1 MITPLLQCLRASS
14 RLVPPVLGVSV
25 AATIVGQTAIAAG
38 VLPQGGHYAAGAGNI
53 AGQNGQLVITQPGST
68 RGVIDWKSFSIGTSN
83 AVVFNNGTG
92 ATLNRVTGGS
102 PSEILG
108 RLSATGGLYVINPQG
123 IVVGPSGVVTTG
135 GRFVASTLDVAN
147 DAFMKNSGALTLA
160 GKTDDFVINLGSI
173 SSSGGD
179 VFLIAQRAVINAGS
193 VKAPKGTAE
202 LAVGEKVL
210 LRDSKSSKQ
219 VFVQT
224 GSDGVIVNKGRI
236 DAAQIDLQ
244 AADGNV
250 YALAGEGT
258 RVRATGTATRDGH
271 VWLVA
276 GDGKVTQRGVITAK
290 NADGSGGTV
299 DTQAAQLAFGDN
311 AEVHAAQWNI
321 ATPSITVRSA
331 TAHAL
336 QDSLGAGTS
345 VALTTTGGQGTNGD
359 LAVSADMRWKGAA
372 DLTLAGY
379 RNVSIAPHTTLR
391 NAGSGS
397 VVLRADASAIDN
409 GGSVKNGGT
418 IDWSKSTG
426 TVSAFYDMTGSFT
439 RGTIRANGAWK
450 APVYSGLVGQVTA
463 YKLVNT
469 PADLDNVVLDLAGNY
484 ALGKD
489 IAANRSAFGYSTQI
503 GSVATPFTGQ
513 FDGMGRTVTNLN
525 SVERGECCGPEGY
538 AASGMF
544 RVIGPTGVVRNVN
557 VDGSAASSGGGFN
570 GAVGVLAGLNQGT
583 IVNAHSS
590 GYASGTLISSGGL
603 VGENAGLIIR
613 SSSSASARSDGNAG
627 GLVAV
632 NDITGVI
639 SQSYAT
645 GDVEGYA
652 HTDGSGGLVD
662 GNAGTIT
669 QSYATGSASFSP
681 NYCGFGGG
689 TLCATAP
696 GALVRINTETGK
708 ITQSFATGM
717 LVDDLTVTEGPPP
730 GGIAFENDGVIG
742 KDVYWNK
749 QTTGAPAGVTVG
761 NTVPASQGRTTA
773 QMSQTASFGPTY
785 NFGTNG
791 VWAMPAGATHPVLR
805 WQTEPF

>member
-1 MITPLLQCLRASS
+1 MITPSLQCLRASS
-14 RLVPPVLGVSV
+14 RLVPLVLGVSL
-25 AATIVGQTAIAAG
+25 AATIVGQTAMAAG
-38 VLPQGGHYAAGAGNI
+38 VLPQGGHYAAGAGSI

-160 GKTDDFVINLGSI
+160 GKSDGFVINLGSI

-179 VFLIAQRAVINAGS
+179 VFLIAQRAVVNAGS

-210 LRDSKSSKQ
+210 LQDSKSSKQ

-224 GSDGVIVNKGRI
+224 GSDGVIANKGRI

-276 GDGKVTQRGVITAK
+276 GDGKVTQRGVVTAK

-372 DLTLAGY
+372 GLTLAGY

-397 VVLRADASAIDN
+397 VVLRADGSAIDN

-426 TVSAFYDMTGSFT
+426 TVSALYDMTGSFT
-439 RGTIRANGAWK
+439 RGTIRANAAWK

-525 SVERGECCGPEGY
+525 SNATDICCGSQDYVAG
-538 AASGMF
+538 GMF
-544 RVIGPTGVVRNVN
+544 AVIGTTGVVRNIN
-557 VDGSAASSGGGFN
+557 VDGGAYGTGAFF

-590 GYASGTLISSGGL
+590 GSAGASLISVGGL
-603 VGENAGLIIR
+603 VGENAGLIAR
-613 SSSSASARSDGNAG
+613 SSSSANVSADADAG
-627 GLVAV
+627 GLVAA
-632 NDITGVI
+632 NDVTGVI

-645 GDVEGYA
+645 GNAEGYA
-652 HTDGSGGLVD
+652 HTNGAGGLVD

-669 QSYATGSASFSP
+669 QSYATGSATFSP
-681 NYCGFGGG
+681 NYCGFGASVC
-689 TLCATAP
+689 TSAP
-696 GALVRINTETGK
+696 GALVRINTATGK
-708 ITQSFATGM
+708 ITQSFATGA
-717 LVDDLTVTEGPPP
+717 VIDNVQAGQGPAPA
-730 GGIAFENDGVIG
+730 GIAFENDGVIG

>member
-1 MITPLLQCLRASS
+1 M
-14 RLVPPVLGVSV
+14 
-25 AATIVGQTAIAAG
+25 
-38 VLPQGGHYAAGAGNI
+38 
-53 AGQNGQLVITQPGST
+53 
-68 RGVIDWKSFSIGTSN
+68 
-83 AVVFNNGTG
+83 
-92 ATLNRVTGGS
+92 
-102 PSEILG
+102 
-108 RLSATGGLYVINPQG
+108 
-123 IVVGPSGVVTTG
+123 GPSGVVTTG

-160 GKTDDFVINLGSI
+160 GKSDGFVINLGSI

-179 VFLIAQRAVINAGS
+179 VFLIAQRAVVNAGS

-210 LRDSKSSKQ
+210 LQDSKSSKQ

-276 GDGKVTQRGVITAK
+276 GDGKVTQRGVVTAK

-345 VALTTTGGQGTNGD
+345 VALTTTGGKGTNGD

-397 VVLRADASAIDN
+397 VVLRADASANDN

-439 RGTIRANGAWK
+439 RGTIRANAAWK

-525 SVERGECCGPEGY
+525 SNATDICCGSQDYVAG
-538 AASGMF
+538 GMF
-544 RVIGPTGVVRNVN
+544 AVIGTTGVVRNIN
-557 VDGSAASSGGGFN
+557 VDGGAYGTGAFF

-590 GYASGTLISSGGL
+590 GSAGASLISVGGL
-603 VGENAGLIIR
+603 VG
-613 SSSSASARSDGNAG
+613 
-627 GLVAV
+627 
-632 NDITGVI
+632 
-639 SQSYAT
+639 
-645 GDVEGYA
+645 
-652 HTDGSGGLVD
+652 
-662 GNAGTIT
+662 
-669 QSYATGSASFSP
+669 
-681 NYCGFGGG
+681 
-689 TLCATAP
+689 
-696 GALVRINTETGK
+696 K
-708 ITQSFATGM
+708 
-717 LVDDLTVTEGPPP
+717 
-730 GGIAFENDGVIG
+730 
-742 KDVYWNK
+742 
-749 QTTGAPAGVTVG
+749 
-761 NTVPASQGRTTA
+761 
-773 QMSQTASFGPTY
+773 
-785 NFGTNG
+785 
-791 VWAMPAGATHPVLR
+791 MPA
-805 WQTEPF
+805 

>member
-1 MITPLLQCLRASS
+1 MITPSLQCLRASS
-14 RLVPPVLGVSV
+14 RLVPLVLGVSL
-25 AATIVGQTAIAAG
+25 AATIVGQTAMAAG
-38 VLPQGGHYAAGAGNI
+38 VLPQGGHYAAGAGSI
-53 AGQNGQLVITQPGST
+53 AGQNGQLVITQPGPT

-160 GKTDDFVINLGSI
+160 GKSDGFVINLGSI

-179 VFLIAQRAVINAGS
+179 VFLIAQRAVVNAGS

-210 LRDSKSSKQ
+210 LQDSKSSKQ

-276 GDGKVTQRGVITAK
+276 GDGKVTQRGVVTAK

-345 VALTTTGGQGTNGD
+345 VALTTTGGKGTNGD

-397 VVLRADASAIDN
+397 VVLRADASANDN

-439 RGTIRANGAWK
+439 RGTIRANAAWK

-525 SVERGECCGPEGY
+525 SNATDICCGSQDYVAG
-538 AASGMF
+538 GMF
-544 RVIGPTGVVRNVN
+544 AVIGTTGVVRNIN
-557 VDGSAASSGGGFN
+557 VDGGAYGTGAFF

-590 GYASGTLISSGGL
+590 GSAGASLISVGGL
-603 VGENAGLIIR
+603 VGENAGLIAR
-613 SSSSASARSDGNAG
+613 SSSSANVSADADAG
-627 GLVAV
+627 GLVAA
-632 NDITGVI
+632 NDVTGVI

-645 GDVEGYA
+645 GNAEGYA
-652 HTDGSGGLVD
+652 HTNGAGGLVD

-669 QSYATGSASFSP
+669 QSYATGSATFSP
-681 NYCGFGGG
+681 NYCGFGASVC
-689 TLCATAP
+689 TSAP
-696 GALVRINTETGK
+696 GALVRINTATGK
-708 ITQSFATGM
+708 ITQSFATGA
-717 LVDDLTVTEGPPP
+717 VIDNVQAGQGPAPA
-730 GGIAFENDGVIG
+730 GIAFENDGVIG